1 VFRVAIL
8 ISSSMNVVLDEDYR
22 LIGEARSDAAYLNL
36 SPLSKIVDEL
46 DLLSRELLLSLDPK
60 SPPIISSRPGRG
72 GLYRSAGLLSNIAL
86 GFLIG
91 SLIFSL
97 IILLI
102 SLRG

>member
-1 VFRVAIL
+1 MAIL
-8 ISSSMNVVLDEDYR
+8 ISSRMNVVLDEDYR
-22 LIGEARSDAAYLNL
+22 LVGEARSDVAYLNL

-60 SPPIISSRPGRG
+60 SSPLISSRPGRG
-72 GLYRSAGLLSNIAL
+72 GLYRNAGLLSNIAL

-97 IILLI
+97 IILFI